1 MVEPIANLPHEKME
15 MFSGHAAER
24 IEPILGV
31 DPEPFEPIEVILS
44 FRTTLLL
51 ADDHMVSLKA
61 QRTIGMPVVGVVQT
75 ARLGVR
81 SRQGDELLPFPGR
94 NREDLDLTVALQD
107 PQHEDFAGSTSAAIA
122 PPDPAKHGLVALDRP
137 FEGLRQFLLT
147 RATRAH
153 QAIEPL
159 DRSNAG
165 RRPEPLPI
173 HRHAQDEQLQQAT
186 LRRCRKSTGVPGGR
200 PCVPTPAIP
209 AFKPAVCQMIR
220 PTVTTLSTTSH
231 DQSKV

>member
-1 MVEPIANLPHEKME
+1 MVETIANLPHEKME
-15 MFSGHAAER
+15 MFSRHAAER

-31 DPEPFEPIEVILS
+31 APEPFDPVEVIPS
-44 FRTTLLL
+44 SRTTLLL

-81 SRQGDELLPFPGR
+81 SHQGDELLPFPSR
-94 NREDLDLTVALQD
+94 NREDLDLPVALQD
-107 PQHEDFAGSTSAAIA
+107 PQDEDLAGSAPTALA
-122 PPDPAKHGLVALDRP
+122 PPDPAKHGLVALDRSL
-137 FEGLRQFLLT
+137 EGVPQFFLA

-153 QAIEPL
+153 QTIESL

-186 LRRCRKSTGVPGGR
+186 LRRCRKSTAVPGGR
-200 PCVPTPAIP
+200 PGVPTPAFP
-209 AFKPAVCQMIR
+209 AFEPAIGQMIR

-231 DQSKV
+231 DQTRV